1 MENHEENQTPIE
13 PTPEALLQAPDATA
27 VLDQFNNLVDELE
40 EAEQRLAEKNET
52 LDAAKSAAK
61 EAQAE
66 VNQIL
71 IALRGKAREMRR
83 GPQELPLFD
92 GGVQ

>member
-1 MENHEENQTPIE
+1 MDDQSPE
-13 PTPEALLQAPDATA
+13 PNRDTPETMLASADATA

-40 EAEQRLAEKNET
+40 QAEQRLAEKNEA
-52 LDAAKSAAK
+52 LDAAKSTAK

-66 VNQIL
+66 VNQVL

-83 GPQELPLFD
+83 GAQELPLFE
-92 GGVQ
+92 GGTE